1 MLHWEDI
8 GDVSQSL
15 FCGLA
20 HSNIQHLE
28 LSHIEIDDNFRI
40 DVPTWPMRSLHLE
53 LRPIIWT
60 NLERT
65 RSAPTCA
72 RLLRLCGPML
82 ESLSWVDASE
92 NSHSLNTFTTEDLM
106 SRFPRLQKLKL
117 AFMKF
122 ADWSMLDV
130 LAHTR
135 WPSHIRRR
143 QGKVPCFLE
152 FLPATRYRALSRD
165 FCMVFSTRPRRP
177 QSRIPSS
184 EPAVDEIE
192 HPVHIVKSSS

>member
-1 MLHWEDI
+1 MRQAARRYFDNIVSALQFLLSNKLVFPHLEMLHWEDI

-28 LSHIEIDDNFRI
+28 LSHIEVDDNFRI

-65 RSAPTCA
+65 RSAPTRA

-82 ESLSWVDASE
+82 ESISWVDASE
-92 NSHSLNTFTTEDLM
+92 IRPSLKRFRTDDL
-106 SRFPRLQKLKL
+106 
-117 AFMKF
+117 
-122 ADWSMLDV
+122 
-130 LAHTR
+130 
-135 WPSHIRRR
+135 I
-143 QGKVPCFLE
+143 
-152 FLPATRYRALSRD
+152 
-165 FCMVFSTRPRRP
+165 
-177 QSRIPSS
+177 
-184 EPAVDEIE
+184 
-192 HPVHIVKSSS
+192 